1 VPPAAKFPDFCSGE
15 GYIYLAAAGWN
26 SGVFGEDELKL
37 RWSLFFPERAMQ
49 VRVNDIGM
57 GYDDFGSGDAVV
69 FLHAF
74 PLNRRMWEPQIDRL
88 KGRFRVVAPDLRGF
102 GETEAPPGPYSMEM
116 MARDVLGLLD
126 HLGIASAALVG
137 LSMGGYVALAFCR
150 MYPERVS
157 KLILADT
164 KATPDTQEAKAARD
178 DMVRRI
184 QNSGVEVLVDAML
197 PRLLTQKTI
206 QSAPQTV
213 ARVTDMIKSTPPSGA
228 VGALLGM
235 RDRADSTDVLRGLGC
250 PLLCICGAE
259 DVVTPP
265 SVAEEMASTAPN
277 GRVHIIP
284 EAGHLANIEQPD
296 AFNSALMEFL
306 SG

>member
-1 VPPAAKFPDFCSGE
+1 
-15 GYIYLAAAGWN
+15 
-26 SGVFGEDELKL
+26 
-37 RWSLFFPERAMQ
+37 MQ
-49 VRVNDIGM
+49 VRVNDIRM
-57 GYDDFGSGDAVV
+57 GYDDFGSGNAVV

-74 PLNRRMWEPQIDRL
+74 PLNRRMWEPQVSRL
-88 KGRFRVVAPDLRGF
+88 KERFRVVVPDLRGF
-102 GETEAPPGPYSMEM
+102 GETESPPGPYSMEM

-150 MYPERVS
+150 LRPERVS
-157 KLILADT
+157 SLVLADT
-164 KATPDTQEAKAARD
+164 KATPDTPESKAARD
-178 DMVRRI
+178 DMVRQV
-184 QNSGVEVLVDAML
+184 QNCGVDFLVETML

-206 QSAPQTV
+206 QSAPQVVQRV
-213 ARVTDMIKSTPPSGA
+213 ADMIKSTPPAGA

-235 RDRADSTDVLRGLGC
+235 RDRPDSTDVLRSLRC

-259 DVVTPP
+259 DAVTPP

-277 GRVHIIP
+277 GRVRIIP

-296 AFNSALMEFL
+296 EFNKALMEFL
-306 SG
+306 SS